1 MGILEFNEDGGS
13 GSKGFVA
20 ERFLVG
26 ESGGD
31 TDEDAGD
38 RIEVVGGDDAGKE
51 KWDLVG
57 ELVGELDSLVGP

>member
-1 MGILEFNEDGGS
+1 MGILEFNEDGVS

-31 TDEDAGD
+31 MDEDAGD
-38 RIEVVGGDDAGKE
+38 WVEDGGDDAGKE